1 MQGMP
6 IWKEAPF
13 LRISL
18 PFITGIVIQYY
29 TGVSDYVWCA
39 FVFAGLLTWLVFS
52 TQKSRTRFLYYHVQ
66 GICIQLIFVFA
77 GCILCAYKNPYL
89 SLYKMQGF
97 LRSENLFSVCVT
109 EPAVEKKSSWK
120 TIGVVE
126 NIGNPGG
133 NLQPATNLIV
143 YFRKDTSIYV
153 PVPGD
158 RIAFTKMP
166 QRISNFVAGS
176 SFDYER
182 YCALKNIHYQVFLT
196 CEDFSLVNSGN
207 IGSVTRM
214 IHQIQKLTIR
224 HLQTYIADSTA
235 CGLALALLIG
245 YKHHLDPYITNA
257 YAQTGV
263 VHVIAI
269 SGLHLGIIYSML
281 ALCCKALKN
290 TLSGRCLRA
299 AIVLCGLWLFSL
311 VAGAA
316 PSVLRSAVMFS
327 CIALGECAN
336 RRTPLINNLAA
347 SAFILL
353 CIEPFWLFD
362 LGFQLSYTALL
373 GIATLSKPLNGLVTF
388 DNRACEML
396 WTMNAVTIS
405 AQLLTL
411 PLLLYNFHQFPN
423 YFLFANL
430 VAIPASTAILLG
442 EILLCLVAFSGVG
455 CVLLGQLLSYMIIY
469 LNHFIVFI
477 SRLPYSVAG
486 GLQISLAQAVCL
498 YAFIACSAAW
508 LVREGK
514 YYLPAALFMC
524 ILFFVVPL
532 VKIWW

>member
-1 MQGMP
+1 MQGIP

-29 TGVSDYVWCA
+29 TGAAGFVWWTLL
-39 FVFAGLLTWLVFS
+39 FAGLLTWLVFS
-52 TQKSRTRFLYYHVQ
+52 TRKSRTRFIYYHVQ

-77 GCILCAYKNPYL
+77 GCILCEYKNPYL
-89 SLYKMQGF
+89 PLYKMQGF
-97 LRSENLFSVCVT
+97 LQSENLFTVCVT

-120 TIGVVE
+120 TIGVVD
-126 NIGNPGG
+126 NISNPEGD
-133 NLQPATNLIV
+133 LQPATNLIV
-143 YFRKDTSIYV
+143 YFRKDGSINI
-153 PVPGD
+153 PMPGD

-182 YCALKNIHYQVFLT
+182 YCALKNIHYQVFLAS
-196 CEDFSLVNSGN
+196 EEFSPVSSGN
-207 IGSVTRM
+207 IASLTRM
-214 IHQIQKLTIR
+214 IHEIQKLTIR
-224 HLQTYIADSTA
+224 HLQTYIPDSTA
-235 CGLALALLIG
+235 CGVALALLIG
-245 YKHHLDPYITNA
+245 YKHHLDPSITNA

-269 SGLHLGIIYSML
+269 SGLHLGIIYSIL
-281 ALCCKALKN
+281 AWCCKSLKY
-290 TLSGRCLRA
+290 TRSARWLRP
-299 AIVLCGLWLFSL
+299 AIILCGLWLFSL

-327 CIALGECAN
+327 CVALGECAN

-353 CIEPFWLFD
+353 GFDPYWLFD

-373 GIATLSKPLNGLVTF
+373 GIATLSKSLNGLITF
-388 DNRACEML
+388 SNRACEML
-396 WTMNAVTIS
+396 WTMNSVTVS

-423 YFLFANL
+423 YFLVANL

-442 EILLCLVAFSGVG
+442 EIVLCLAAFSTIG
-455 CVLLGQLLSYMIIY
+455 CFLLGHLLSYTIIY
-469 LNHFIVFI
+469 LNNFIVFV
-477 SRLPYSVAG
+477 SSLPYSVAG
-486 GLQISLAQAVCL
+486 GLQISLVQVVCL

-508 LVREGK
+508 LIRKENI
-514 YYLPAALFMC
+514 YLTAALCMC